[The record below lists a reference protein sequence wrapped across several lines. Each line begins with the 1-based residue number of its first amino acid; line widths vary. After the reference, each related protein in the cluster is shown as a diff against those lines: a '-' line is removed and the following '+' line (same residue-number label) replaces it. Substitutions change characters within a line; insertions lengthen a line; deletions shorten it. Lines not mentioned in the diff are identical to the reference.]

1 MSKHSKYLLKGRD
14 LCQKKVHALTAM
26 CHDQL
31 GSERKEYSQA
41 CEFIPQGQT
50 FNSVFYY
57 KALQWLKEIC
67 HKLCHMWRT
76 GDLSSMHP
84 HFLSLPAG
92 IGFSCPPATLSW
104 VTDKKWMAGSMWQ
117 IATKPWC
124 AHWQTGVIDC
134 SHFRNS
140 QLALCNS
147 PL

>member
-57 KALQWLKEIC
+57 KALQWLKRN
-67 HKLCHMWRT
+67 LPQTVPYVTDWRPIQYAP
-76 GDLSSMHP
+76 S
-84 HFLSLPAG
+84 LSLFA
-92 IGFSCPPATLSW
+92 SWDRLQLPPATLSW

-117 IATKPWC
+117 IATKQWC
-124 AHWQTGVIDC
+124 AH
-134 SHFRNS
+134 
-140 QLALCNS
+140 
-147 PL
+147 